1 MSENGVT
8 NVRYVA
14 STSYQNPF
22 VPHSTTNSKVLWTHP
37 CLQLVLISRAK
48 SGQSD
53 LRSVGHL
60 TFQPPMAGDLYCPSP
75 RRLVNRAIEDSEE
88 SDTAQNL
95 QVHLEDRRYS
105 QLWTSR
111 SNLDARGPRTRSD
124 WPFPISRRRYVRSK
138 A

>member
-14 STSYQNPF
+14 STSYQNLF
-22 VPHSTTNSKVLWTHP
+22 VPHSTTDSKVLWTHP

-60 TFQPPMAGDLYCPSP
+60 SFQPPMAGDLYCPSP
-75 RRLVNRAIEDSEE
+75 RRLANRESRIRKNLIQLETYKYTWKIVGTPDSGLHAQIQAREDQGREAIGLS
-88 SDTAQNL
+88 
-95 QVHLEDRRYS
+95 
-105 QLWTSR
+105 
-111 SNLDARGPRTRSD
+111 
-124 WPFPISRRRYVRSK
+124 
-138 A
+138 